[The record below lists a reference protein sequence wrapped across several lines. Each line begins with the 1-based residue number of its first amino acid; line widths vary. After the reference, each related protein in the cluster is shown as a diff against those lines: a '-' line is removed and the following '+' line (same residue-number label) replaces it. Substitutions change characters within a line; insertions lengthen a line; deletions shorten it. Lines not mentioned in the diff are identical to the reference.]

1 MHLAKYQFSNK
12 LLDMIYVN
20 IKRRKKFK
28 VKKKVKKQQV
38 WETWMW
44 CDFEQKSVSV
54 LFFFFFLRAALVA
67 YRGF

>member
-28 VKKKVKKQQV
+28 VKKK
-38 WETWMW
+38 
-44 CDFEQKSVSV
+44 S
-54 LFFFFFLRAALVA
+54 
-67 YRGF
+67 